1 MRDNN
6 SAENIKRFKRLRLG
20 TEARQK
26 MGRILAYMMDTVP
39 WRDYEGCHRLIHA
52 AWNRMN
58 EDKEF
63 CEQTELDLPLD
74 GWA

>member
-1 MRDNN
+1 
-6 SAENIKRFKRLRLG
+6 
-20 TEARQK
+20 
-26 MGRILAYMMDTVP
+26 MDTVP

>member
-1 MRDNN
+1 MGRILAYMMD
-6 SAENIKRFKRLRLG
+6 
-20 TEARQK
+20 TARQK

-39 WRDYEGCHRLIHA
+39 WRDYEGCHRLMYA